1 MAKKARGGRK
11 SWQQLGREVD
21 KASRRPMLTGV
32 RDASKGPPRAKASV
46 RVHGMERARE
56 RARKR
61 GKAAPPADPMDRE
74 VPVKLGKE
82 AIKIRENEL
91 AEKVLLRERLVAEL
105 RDTAK
110 AKRGEIEA
118 LTARIHEL
126 AQVCTD
132 GVDNVRQGDIRFG
145 EAAAEASA
153 ILGKVA
159 KGIEDVGVEDLPSEP
174 HKFAGTGGSLGLCGK
189 CGAPEDDAIHVL
201 APMATSG
208 QAAAQAQP

>member
-1 MAKKARGGRK
+1 MPKRANRKGGRK
-11 SWQQLGREVD
+11 SWQQLGREAD
-21 KASRRPMLTGV
+21 KAAKRRPMLTGV
-32 RDASKGPPRAKASV
+32 RDASKGPPAKIHAS
-46 RVHGMERARE
+46 ARP
-56 RARKR
+56 RK
-61 GKAAPPADPMDRE
+61 GKAANPPADPMDRE

-82 AIKIRENEL
+82 AIKIREHEL
-91 AEKVLLRERLVAEL
+91 AEKVLLRERLVSEL

-126 AQVCTD
+126 AQTCTD
-132 GVDNVRQGDIRFG
+132 GVDSVRQGDIRFG

-159 KGIEDVGVEDLPSEP
+159 KGIEDVGVEDADLPSEP
-174 HKFAGTGGSLGLCGK
+174 
-189 CGAPEDDAIHVL
+189 
-201 APMATSG
+201 